1 MNPRTV
7 MTTLVRREFWEHRG
21 LWAAPLITAGMLVLL
36 TFFTGGR
43 AGGMR
48 ISVDGKE
55 AQFLTALSGPAQEKF
70 FGVFIGALLVPQLIV
85 ALIVLFFYLLDSL
98 YSERKDRSILF
109 WKSLPV
115 SDSMTVASKA
125 IVALFAVPL
134 MVWALSVLVSVLCTA
149 ALAFKVSGT
158 PFAALATWHT
168 GTWMAIQGLLLV
180 NVLLAALW
188 YAPVAAY
195 LLLVSAFARRAVF
208 IWAVMPAA
216 VLTLVE
222 HNTFG
227 TDRVGAFL
235 IYRLGGFFDAMGMG
249 VSGNRNT
256 PPSIQA
262 GVAEVEQIYDKLN
275 ALPLL
280 LNIDLWL
287 GLAAAVAM
295 LYGAVRLRR
304 WRDDT

>member
-1 MNPRTV
+1 

-43 AGGMR
+43 AGGLR

-125 IVALFAVPL
+125 IVALFVVPL
-134 MVWALSVLVSVLCTA
+134 MVWALSVLVSVLCT
-149 ALAFKVSGT
+149 LAFGFKVSGT
-158 PFAALATWHT
+158 PFAGLADWHT
-168 GTWMAIQGLLLV
+168 GTWLVMQGLLLV

-208 IWAVMPAA
+208 LWAVMPAA

-222 HNTFG
+222 HNSFG
-227 TDRVGAFL
+227 TNHVKAFL
-235 IYRLGGFFDAMGMG
+235 AYRLGGFFDAMGMG
-249 VSGNRNT
+249 VDMNRNT
-256 PPSIQA
+256 PPSAQA

-280 LNIDLWL
+280 LNVDLWL
-287 GLAAAVAM
+287 GLAVAAAM